1 MNNESKLIS
10 ISKKSFFSVVIIL
23 LVLILGAGI
32 LTHVIPAGTYDREGD
47 VIINGTYHLIEDT
60 NGYPYLRL
68 LIAPFE
74 VLGSSDGLSIIVISI
89 FILVL
94 GGTFTLMDKTGG
106 IKVILKRLIAKYK
119 TKKYVLLRIVILA
132 FMMFGA
138 FFGIFEESIALL
150 PIMILL
156 SLSLGWDTL
165 IGLGMTMLAAGFG
178 FASAITNPFSI
189 GIASQLAETNILS
202 GVWYR
207 LIVFGVL
214 YFILS
219 TFMVRYAKK
228 IDKDPTKSLTYEDD
242 LKKARSFDLSESIS
256 FEREL
261 VIYKAYIWMFI
272 IFLISILLI
281 SIIDLVLA
289 VSLPT
294 IPVMALIF
302 LIGGLIAGYMVS
314 RNIKYTLK
322 VYLEGMLSVAPAILL
337 IMMAASV
344 KFVIVEGN
352 VMDTIL
358 YYLSNVLSSQGAIVG
373 ILLIYA
379 LVIVTDFF
387 IGSASAKAYLVI
399 PLLIPLASLVGYSKE
414 LAILAFVFGDG
425 YTNVIFPTSAVMLV
439 GLSIGGVS
447 YGKWF
452 KWSGLLQLG
461 ILILTALFLIF
472 AVWIGY

>member
-1 MNNESKLIS
+1 MQNESKLIS

-23 LVLILGAGI
+23 LVLMIGAGI
-32 LTHVIPAGTYDREGD
+32 LTHLIPAGEYERDGD
-47 VIINGTYHLIEDT
+47 IIINGTYYLLEDT
-60 NGYPYLRL
+60 SGYPYLRIL
-68 LIAPFE
+68 SAPFE

-106 IKVILKRLIAKYK
+106 IKVILKKLIAKFK
-119 TKKYVLLRIVILA
+119 DKKYSLLRIVILA

-165 IGLGMTMLAAGFG
+165 IGIGMTMLAASFG

-189 GIASQLAETNILS
+189 GIASELAETNILS
-202 GVWYR
+202 GVWFR
-207 LIVFGVL
+207 IIVFVTL

-219 TFMVRYAKK
+219 TFMVRYAKM
-228 IDKDPTKSLTYEDD
+228 IDKDPKKSLTYEDD
-242 LKKARSFDLSESIS
+242 LKKAKSFDLSESMS
-256 FEREL
+256 LEKENLRF
-261 VIYKAYIWMFI
+261 KAYVWMFI
-272 IFLISILLI
+272 VFLFSILII
-281 SIIDLVLA
+281 SVLDLFLA
-289 VSLPT
+289 ISLPT
-294 IPVMALIF
+294 IPVMAVIF
-302 LIGGLIAGYMVS
+302 LIGGCIAGYIVTK
-314 RNIKYTLK
+314 NLKYILK
-322 VYLEGMLSVAPAILL
+322 VYLEGMLAVAPAILL

-344 KFVIVEGN
+344 KYIIVEGN

-358 YYLSNVLSSQGAIVG
+358 YYLSEVLSSQGAIMG
-373 ILLIYA
+373 ILLIYG
-379 LVIVTDFF
+379 LVLVTDFF
-387 IGSASAKAYLVI
+387 IGSASAKAYLII
-399 PLLIPLASLVGYSKE
+399 PLLIPLSSLVGYSKE

-447 YGKWF
+447 YSKWF
-452 KWSGLLQLG
+452 KWSGFLQLG
-461 ILILTALFLIF
+461 ILLLTAVFLII
-472 AVWIGY
+472 ALLIGY

>member
-1 MNNESKLIS
+1 MENESKLIS

-23 LVLILGAGI
+23 LVLIIGAGI
-32 LTHVIPAGTYDREGD
+32 LTHLIPAGAYDRDGD
-47 VIINGTYHLIEDT
+47 MIINGTYHLIEDT
-60 NGYPYLRL
+60 NGYPYWRL
-68 LIAPFE
+68 LLAPFE
-74 VLGSSDGLSIIVISI
+74 VLGSSDGISIIVISI
-89 FILVL
+89 FILTL

-106 IKVILKRLIAKYK
+106 IKVILKRLITKYK
-119 TKKYVLLRIVILA
+119 TKKYALLRIVILA

-189 GIASQLAETNILS
+189 GIASELAGTNILS

-242 LKKARSFDLSESIS
+242 LKKARSFDLSESLT
-256 FEREL
+256 FEREKT
-261 VIYKAYIWMFI
+261 IYKAYIWMFL
-272 IFLISILLI
+272 IFLISILII
-281 SIIDLVLA
+281 SVIDLVLA

-302 LIGGLIAGYMVS
+302 LVGGLIAGYVVT
-314 RNIKYTLK
+314 RNLKFALK
-322 VYLEGMLSVAPAILL
+322 VYFEGMLSVAPAILL

-344 KFVIVEGN
+344 KFIIVQGN

-379 LVIVTDFF
+379 LVLVTDFF
-387 IGSASAKAYLVI
+387 IGSASAKAYLII

-461 ILILTALFLIF
+461 ILVLTALMLII
-472 AVWIGY
+472 ALWIGY

>member
-1 MNNESKLIS
+1 MENESKLIS
-10 ISKKSFFSVVIIL
+10 ISKKSFISVVVIL
-23 LVLILGAGI
+23 SVLILGAGI
-32 LTHVIPAGTYDREGD
+32 LTHLIPTGVFERDGD
-47 VIINGTYHLIEDT
+47 MIINGTYHIIEET
-60 NGYPYLRL
+60 GGYPYWRL
-68 LIAPFE
+68 FFAPFE
-74 VLGSSDGLSIIVISI
+74 VLGSSDGLSIIMISI

-106 IKVILKRLIAKYK
+106 IKVILKRLIAKYE
-119 TKKYVLLRIVILA
+119 TKKYLLLRIVILA

-189 GIASQLAETNILS
+189 GIASSIAQTNILA

-207 LIVFGVL
+207 IIVFVIL
-214 YFILS
+214 YIILS

-228 IDKDPTKSLTYEDD
+228 IDKDPKKSLTYEDD
-242 LKKARSFDLSESIS
+242 LKKVRSFDLSESMT
-256 FEREL
+256 FDREKT
-261 VIYKAYIWMFI
+261 IFKAYIWMFI
-272 IFLISILLI
+272 VFLISILLI
-281 SIIDLVLA
+281 SVIDLFLEI
-289 VSLPT
+289 SLPT
-294 IPVMALIF
+294 IPVMAVIF
-302 LIGGLIAGYMVS
+302 LVGGLIAGFIVT
-314 RNIKYTLK
+314 RNMRYALK
-322 VYLEGMLSVAPAILL
+322 VYLQGMLSVAPAILL

-344 KFVIVEGN
+344 KYVIVQGN

-358 YYLSNVLSSQGAIVG
+358 YYLSSVLSSQGPIVG

-379 LVIVTDFF
+379 LVLLTDFF
-387 IGSASAKAYLVI
+387 IGSASAKAYLII
-399 PLLIPLASLVGYSKE
+399 PLLVPLASLVGYSKE

-447 YGKWF
+447 YVKWF
-452 KWSGLLQLG
+452 RWSGLLQLG
-461 ILILTALFLIF
+461 ILLLTGLLLIIALF
-472 AVWIGY
+472 IGY